1 MTQTKTVVQVT
12 IGDEEFTVRSDRP
25 EEHTRAV
32 AEYADD
38 RLSHLPGLPIL

>member
-32 AEYADD
+32 AEYVK
-38 RLSHLPGLPIL
+38 